1 MKREQLIKKDNQL
14 YILLA
19 SPKLVEWAFFLFAK
33 DSEQKG
39 VKVYTTKGKYTKRF
53 LSTVTHENVMPYLR
67 IICGSYNQKDYTKQG
82 LLNIDRKINPRKYNT
97 HYMTF
102 RRGLTE
108 LTTSFQYIKWMNNA
122 DINFYSNYPVYF
134 KKRRFVYVGIDE
146 YKPTNIIDL
155 FR

>member
-39 VKVYTTKGKYTKRF
+39 LKVYTTKGKYTKRF

-67 IICGSYNQKDYTKQG
+67 IICGSFNRSDYTRQR
-82 LLNIDRKINPRKYNT
+82 LLDIDRKINPRKYRH
-97 HYMTF
+97 HYKTF
-102 RRGLTE
+102 RYGLTE
-108 LTTSFQYIKWMNNA
+108 LYTNWDYIKWMNNSE
-122 DINFYSNYPVYF
+122 INFNSDGTF
-134 KKRRFVYVGIDE
+134 KKRRFIYVGIDE